1 MVDLIKLKEQL
12 IDYCESEIQ
21 NKRKVLES
29 LITDAQQSA
38 NSETKST
45 AGDKHDT
52 ARAMAHLEQE
62 KNSQQLKVLKDQ
74 ERAVAELKK
83 VIESSKASFGS
94 LVKTNKGAY
103 FIGLGL
109 GKLEVNNQIVF
120 SISPISPIALK
131 INGLRKGEK
140 FEFNGNEFI
149 IETIV

>member
-1 MVDLIKLKEQL
+1 MVDLVKLKEQL
-12 IDYCESEIQ
+12 IDYCELEIQ

-29 LITDAQQSA
+29 LIKDAQQSA

-74 ERAVAELKK
+74 ERAIDELKK
-83 VIESSKASFGS
+83 TTESKKASFGS
-94 LVKTNKGAY
+94 LVKTNKGIY

-109 GKLEVNNQIVF
+109 GKLEINNQQVF

-131 INGLRKGEK
+131 LKDLEKGSK
-140 FEFNGNEFI
+140 FEFNGNEFT
-149 IETIV
+149 IETII